1 MRAWRLSVIVWLCC
15 GFIWHNAQ
23 SGVLGEA
30 VVSRNAQSK
39 APTSSA
45 RSQYVLHCA
54 GCHGLDGSGA
64 PQAQVPDMRSLAV
77 FLKLDGG
84 REFLLK
90 IPGVMGSG
98 LDDQSVANV
107 SNWVFANLVEN
118 KPEKFQ
124 EFTAAEVAKARQSPL
139 NDVALARTKLQQ
151 LAAAQ
156 ALHIP

>member
-1 MRAWRLSVIVWLCC
+1 
-15 GFIWHNAQ
+15 
-23 SGVLGEA
+23 
-30 VVSRNAQSK
+30 
-39 APTSSA
+39 
-45 RSQYVLHCA
+45 
-54 GCHGLDGSGA
+54 
-64 PQAQVPDMRSLAV
+64 
-77 FLKLDGG
+77 
-84 REFLLK
+84 
-90 IPGVMGSG
+90 MGSG

-156 ALHIP
+156 GLHIP